1 MSGIQS
7 YVQGSKRQKE
17 LVYAELK
24 CGALFVYESDNLL
37 QEECKII
44 IPVHNYDV
52 SLFSIEGI
60 LEHEIFGK
68 SVAIKLKP
76 KTEIITTDV
85 RLDQRDDAPYFTTN
99 NELYITCARPI
110 DKEDWY
116 FGLLAASNMMESPD
130 AVHVETMDTTQ
141 FDPASMQTLINT
153 VQKDAEY
160 REVQWLNAITGRLLL
175 GLYKTDDMRKYF
187 QDKIT
192 KKVQKVKRPSFLGE
206 ITVQSVDIG
215 ESIPYITQPK
225 LLSLT
230 PEGDLLAEATI
241 TYAGGLRVVIQT
253 DFSWTYS
260 SLMKPIRV
268 PLVLSV
274 MLKRL
279 SGKLLLKIKPPP
291 TNRCWIGFC
300 EMPTMDWEI
309 TPIVSDKQIRLSV
322 VLNAIQSKIREFIME
337 NIVMPNMEDLPF
349 GPSQGRGGIFGEKT
363 PKPSPSEASHELVSN
378 GIELDLLG
386 NKLPTKIDAVA
397 QPTTLV
403 KEVESIGVLDDSVPV
418 SSCRA

>member
-1 MSGIQS
+1 MVLLEEAIAIYLLGGLTFLPILGLTFYIFFMSRPAEVYPKENKETKANINPYIQQEKSGWIRLTQQYKPKGATESNVAVLMSGIQS
-7 YVQGSKRQKE
+7 YVQGSRRQRE

-24 CGALFVYESDNLL
+24 CGALFVYESDNLP

-52 SLFSIEGI
+52 SIFPTEEI

-76 KTEIITTDV
+76 KTETITTDV

-116 FGLLAASNMMESPD
+116 FGLLAASNMMESPN
-130 AVHVETMDTTQ
+130 AVHVEMMDTSQ
-141 FDPASMQTLINT
+141 FKPASMQTLINT

-160 REVQWLNAITGRLLL
+160 REVQWLNAITGRLFL
-175 GLYKTDDMRKYF
+175 GLYKTEDMRNYV
-187 QDKIT
+187 QDKIA
-192 KKVQKVKRPSFLGE
+192 KKVQKAKRPSFLGE

-215 ESIPYITQPK
+215 ESIPYVTQPK

-230 PEGDLLAEATI
+230 PEGDLMAEATI
-241 TYAGGLRVVIQT
+241 AYAGGLRVVIKT

-268 PLVLSV
+268 PLVLSI
-274 MLKRL
+274 MLKQL
-279 SGKLLLKIKPPP
+279 SGKLLFKIKPPP
-291 TNRCWIGFC
+291 TNRCW
-300 EMPTMDWEI
+300 
-309 TPIVSDKQIRLSV
+309 VS
-322 VLNAIQSKIREFIME
+322 
-337 NIVMPNMEDLPF
+337 
-349 GPSQGRGGIFGEKT
+349 
-363 PKPSPSEASHELVSN
+363 
-378 GIELDLLG
+378 
-386 NKLPTKIDAVA
+386 
-397 QPTTLV
+397 TL
-403 KEVESIGVLDDSVPV
+403 
-418 SSCRA
+418 R